1 MNIDTNTDTNTN
13 YVISV
18 HDMFRDARSDPTLK
32 SQIDVDELLA
42 VIEDQKHD
50 HLADKSLKS
59 IAKEILDELTAV
71 FGLHKQPMFT
81 KQTIINRKQFIKE
94 LYNKLKEYRLINEI
108 FEIHRGKH
116 VRWIRRPTSMVSLP
130 PALTAGGIVMDI
142 KFLDTGT
149 HVLIKSPG
157 GRFLQFKY
165 DDCVIFQM
173 LSADEQLILAAHSLI

>member
-1 MNIDTNTDTNTN
+1 MDSTN
-13 YVISV
+13 YVTSV
-18 HDMFRDARSDPTLK
+18 HDMFRDARADPTLK

-59 IAKEILDELTAV
+59 IAKEIMVELNEI
-71 FGLHKQPMFT
+71 FGLHKQSVFT
-81 KQTIINRKQFIKE
+81 QQTVIDRKRFIKE
-94 LYNKLKEYRLINEI
+94 LYNKLNAYRLINEI

-116 VRWIRRPTSMVSLP
+116 VRWIRRPVSINGKVATNSLP
-130 PALTAGGIVMDI
+130 AFLTTGGIVMDI

-157 GRFLQFKY
+157 GRFVQFKY

-173 LSADEQLILAAHSLI
+173 LSQDEQLILAAHSLI